1 MIIINEL
8 ILLKNK
14 NGGLLMLKNFI
25 YKKLGDLKMAKLQTI
40 ADVTVLTIPIF
51 FYVAIVLQL

>member
-25 YKKLGDLKMAKLQTI
+25 CKKLGDLKMAKLQTI
-40 ADVTVLTIPIF
+40 ADVPVLTIPVF

>member
-1 MIIINEL
+1 
-8 ILLKNK
+8 
-14 NGGLLMLKNFI
+14 MLKNFI
-25 YKKLGDLKMAKLQTI
+25 CKKLGDLKMAKLQTI

>member
-14 NGGLLMLKNFI
+14 NGGLLLLKNFI
-25 YKKLGDLKMAKLQTI
+25 HKKLGDLKMAKL
-40 ADVTVLTIPIF
+40 LTRTMFPFNKLLAF
-51 FYVAIVLQL
+51 FML

>member
-1 MIIINEL
+1 
-8 ILLKNK
+8 
-14 NGGLLMLKNFI
+14 MLKNFI